1 MPAPRPLLAALLGH
15 RTGGAAPN
23 VADKLSKQSSQ
34 IATSLLGNLNLLGNI
49 VPHGGQTLGREF
61 EFEVANDL
69 RSRLKQ
75 ANNRVWDVQHP
86 GRPLAEFEQYQHLG
100 VLDQIIDDDDTGVLA
115 LAIGRDYEV
124 KPDVTVGEKVP
135 QHALPLLH
143 ATVSCKATI
152 RSDRAQNVRLE
163 AFMLNRHRNGRL
175 PHIVVVTAEPLPS
188 RLASLCRGTGDI
200 DAVYHLALPEL
211 RAAVAA
217 VGNEEQQSML
227 DELVAQRRLLD
238 YSDLISTLAR

>member
-1 MPAPRPLLAALLGH
+1 M
-15 RTGGAAPN
+15 
-23 VADKLSKQSSQ
+23 QSSQ
-34 IATSLLGNLNLLGNI
+34 IAAALLDDLGLLGNI
-49 VPHGGQTLGREF
+49 VPHVGQTLGREF
-61 EFEVANDL
+61 ESEVANDL
-69 RSRLKQ
+69 RVRLVE
-75 ANNRVWDVQHP
+75 ANQDRMWDVQHP

-124 KPDVTVGEKVP
+124 APDVTIGETVP
-135 QHALPLLH
+135 QHIFPLLH

-200 DAVYHLALPEL
+200 DAVYHLALPQL
-211 RAAVAA
+211 QAAVAA
-217 VGNEEQQSML
+217 VGAPNQQSVL
-227 DELVAQRRLLD
+227 NELVAQRRLLD
-238 YSDLISTLAR
+238 YSELIATLAR